1 MTSEM
6 LWVSCVRNTLIAC
19 GNWFKMDNKEAKKPT
34 IANDDIFKLF
44 KLDKEKNVLI
54 KKYMNE

>member
-1 MTSEM
+1 M